1 MSRLAVVY
9 PEATVWYVCSVTP
22 IFLTAI
28 GNRLASPRLEFD
40 TRSKKEWRALSFR
53 VIWNALL
60 WF

>member
-28 GNRLASPRLEFD
+28 GNRLASPRLDFD
-40 TRSKKEWRALSFR
+40 TRSKRNCGLFLS
-53 VIWNALL
+53 A
-60 WF
+60 